1 MKTARRRSREAALQ
15 ALYAWL
21 LAGGDSDEYVAQAGT
36 LEGYSRADRA
46 LAENLIRGVIARAP
60 QLEEL
65 IAARIDRRLSLVSPV
80 ERAILMIGV
89 YELSEHAATPFKVVI
104 NEAIELGKSFG
115 GSDGHK
121 FVNGVLEKLAATL
134 RPDEVARGGR
144 SHGLEIAGKPV

>member
-104 NEAIELGKSFG
+104 NEAIELGKRY
-115 GSDGHK
+115 GSEESGA
-121 FVNGVLEKLAATL
+121 FINGILDKLAGEL
-134 RPDEVARGGR
+134 RKDA
-144 SHGLEIAGKPV
+144 